1 MQTSEEIRSQ
11 GNRTKPVKNVQ
22 EALLSSSAVAEI
34 LGLKE
39 RTVRYQADVGLLPGF
54 KVGKLW
60 KFYRTEI
67 DDWLLQQRQK

>member
-60 KFYRTEI
+60 TFYRTEI